1 MKRPARTAMA
11 EYNVSPSSSSQK
23 YPKYICK
30 IKGGQLK
37 KNAIFVNAFF
47 WRLTPTETIFD
58 AKKMFP

>member
-1 MKRPARTAMA
+1 MA